1 MMNNAMVQ
9 CKLNFFFPRIMLLI
23 FDLITASDRLFKHFN
38 LFCAFLISV
47 VVMFDFNCICV
58 PKALASSLSSS
69 LVHFFLLIPE
79 IKPINHYETLNTGN

>member
-9 CKLNFFFPRIMLLI
+9 CKLNFVFPWI
-23 FDLITASDRLFKHFN
+23 FDLITASDRLFKHLN

-79 IKPINHYETLNTGN
+79 IKSIHHYETLNNDYR